1 MPHAQSGKTQTP
13 YAHAGAFAAAEEP
26 DIPVFCFSETAMQ
39 ARLRRYLDGFPGE
52 TTYAVKCNAL
62 APLLAALAAGGVHGF
77 DVASVREIEQVRAI
91 APDALLHYH
100 NPVKSRREIE
110 AAYRLHGCTRFA
122 VDCIEEIEKIHAI
135 IGGDPA
141 VELAVRFVLP
151 RERGSSAHDFS
162 TKFGAPEHECA
173 ALLSQAAGLGYA
185 PVLTFHPGSQCHD
198 PQVYVRHIEAAGR
211 IAAAAGEAPVGVLN
225 VGGGFPANYLLQT
238 SPEPEAFFAAI
249 DAAVDAAFP
258 DRRPRLECEPG
269 RGMAADCM
277 SLLTRVK
284 LVSADDVFLND
295 GIYGGLMEYYQ
306 APDLRQPFRVWR
318 DGVALDG
325 PTRSFKTF
333 GPTCD
338 PLDVLPH
345 RLDLPDDLREGDY
358 IEFGGAGAYGP
369 ACVTDFNGYGAHG
382 FAHVR
387 AVLSL

>member
-1 MPHAQSGKTQTP
+1 MPHTQAGTTQTP
-13 YAHAGAFAAAEEP
+13 YADAGALAAAEEP
-26 DIPVFCFSETAMQ
+26 DAPVFCFSESALR

-52 TTYAVKCNAL
+52 TTYAVKCNAMSPVL
-62 APLLAALAAGGVHGF
+62 AVLASGGVHGF
-77 DVASVREIEQVRAI
+77 DVASVQEIEQVRAI

-110 AAYRLHGCTRFA
+110 AAYRTHGCKRFA
-122 VDCIEEIEKIHAI
+122 VDCIEEIDKLHSI
-135 IGGDPA
+135 ICGDPS

-151 RERGSSAHDFS
+151 RERGSSSHDFS

-173 ALLSQAAGLGYA
+173 ALLGQAAALGYA

-198 PQVYVRHIEAAGR
+198 PQVYVRHVEAAGR
-211 IAAAAGEAPVGVLN
+211 IAAAATDVTVSVLN

-249 DAAVDAAFP
+249 NAAVDAAFP
-258 DRRPRLECEPG
+258 DGRPRLECEPG

-295 GIYGGLMEYYQ
+295 GVYGGLMEYYQ

-318 DGVALDG
+318 DGFVLDG

-345 RLDLPDDLREGDY
+345 RLDLPDDLHDGDY

-369 ACVTDFNGYGAHG
+369 ACVTRFNGYGEHG
-382 FAHVR
+382 LARVR
-387 AVLSL
+387 DVLSL

>member
-1 MPHAQSGKTQTP
+1 MPKTKASAMQTTYP
-13 YAHAGAFAAAEEP
+13 DAGAFAAAEEP
-26 DIPVFCFSETAMQ
+26 DTPVFCFSEAALR
-39 ARLRRYLDGFPGE
+39 ARLRRYLDGFLGE

-62 APLLAALAAGGVHGF
+62 TPLLAVLADGGVHGF
-77 DVASVREIEQVRAI
+77 DVASVQEIEQVRAI

-110 AAYRLHGCTRFA
+110 AAYRTHGCKRFA

-135 IGGDPA
+135 IGGDPN

-151 RERGSSAHDFS
+151 RERGSSSHDFS
-162 TKFGAPEHECA
+162 TKFGAPEHECV
-173 ALLSQAAGLGYA
+173 ALLSQTAALGYA

-211 IAAAAGEAPVGVLN
+211 IAATTPDAAVGVLN
-225 VGGGFPANYLLQT
+225 VGGGFPANYLLHT

-249 DAAVDAAFP
+249 SAAVDAAFP
-258 DRRPRLECEPG
+258 DHRPRLECEPG

-295 GIYGGLMEYYQ
+295 GVYGGLMEYYQ

-318 DGVALDG
+318 DGVVLDG

-345 RLDLPDDLREGDY
+345 RLDLPDDLRDGDY
-358 IEFGGAGAYGP
+358 VEFGGAGAYGP
-369 ACVTDFNGYGAHG
+369 ACVTNFNGYGAHG

-387 AVLSL
+387 DVLSL